1 MGDASNRF
9 VVGLEGSSIIE
20 RERGLLSRRPPF
32 GVLLFARNLESAEQA
47 VALTTEIRGLADPAP
62 LLFVDQEGGTV
73 DRLGPLL
80 PARFPSAADVAG
92 KGTDRVHENAYLMGR
107 AMRLLGFDVD
117 FAPCLD
123 LGPPDTAGVF
133 LKGRTFGFHSEDVTL
148 CGMVFLHGL
157 ARAGMGTCLKHFPG
171 LGRGAADTHLARP
184 VIDAHD
190 VDLLVT
196 DVAPF
201 AKLARSADGV
211 MVGHAAYPD
220 LTKNGDAPASLSPR
234 IYATL
239 RGPVG
244 FHGVVYSD
252 DLTMGAL
259 GGSLAE
265 RCASAATAGCDV
277 LVVARGID
285 EYADAF
291 DSVARASSDDTDRDA
306 RLAALRRR
314 CDRAPRPAFSA
325 AAWDAIGAELVA
337 FREALERPREKREI
351 PDLAGR

>member
-1 MGDASNRF
+1 MGDAANRF
-9 VVGLEGSSIIE
+9 VLGLEGPAIGE

-62 LLFVDQEGGTV
+62 LLFVDQEGGSV

-80 PARFPSAADVAG
+80 PARFPSATTLAE
-92 KGTDRVHENAYLMGR
+92 KGTDRVHENAFLMGR

-117 FAPCLD
+117 FAPCVD

-133 LKGRTFGFHSEDVTL
+133 LRGRTFGFHAEDVVL

-190 VDLLVT
+190 VDLMVT

-220 LTKNGDAPASLSPR
+220 LTKNGDAAASVSPR
-234 IYATL
+234 VYATL

-244 FHGVVYSD
+244 FDGVVYSD

-259 GGSLAE
+259 GGTLPE
-265 RCASAATAGCDV
+265 RCAAAASAGSDV

-285 EYADAF
+285 EYEAAF
-291 DSVARASSDDTDRDA
+291 DAVAAASPDDGARNS
-306 RLAALRRR
+306 RLASLRRR
-314 CDRAPRPAFSA
+314 CARAPRPSFTPEAWAALGEELLAFL
-325 AAWDAIGAELVA
+325 EV
-337 FREALERPREKREI
+337 LERPREKRDI
-351 PDLAGR
+351 PDLVV